1 MIAPSGKVVPFMI
14 VFKDLPGQAKEFKV
28 EIVEAPSL

>member
-1 MIAPSGKVVPFMI
+1 MITPSGKAIPFMI
-14 VFKDLPGQAKEFKV
+14 VFKDLPTQAKEFKV